1 MRSLFRLSQRRGF
14 FGSRS
19 KPQAATTKLY
29 DLLGLNQQASEDE
42 IKKAFKQLA
51 LKHHPDRGGDAD
63 KFKEIAQAYEV
74 LSDPEK
80 RRVYDTFGE
89 EGLEGRSGP
98 AGGDPHD
105 IFSQMFGGNR
115 GTRVMKTPD
124 ALHRI
129 ELSLEDMFNGI
140 NRAIR
145 FSRDVICKKCK
156 GQGASKT
163 DTCRRCGGS
172 GTVLTRQN
180 IGFMVAMQ
188 STCPDCTGK
197 GFRVPPGCQC
207 VACSGNGRVT
217 EKEVFDIRIPKGCE
231 NRQRFV
237 FPGKAD
243 EMPGHVAGDVI
254 IEVVQK
260 AHDRFVRI
268 GSDLY
273 LKQKVSLADAL
284 SGVKFVHTHL
294 DGKSST
300 ISGSDEI
307 VKPGTIWKVPGFGMG
322 PGGSLFVRFEI
333 EFPDSLKT
341 NTDLAKLVSALK
353 KPAVDDN
360 VKGVIEAKRL
370 SESDCREVV
379 KKLEAKS
386 AKKETRDDAEDA
398 NQCVQQ

>member
-1 MRSLFRLSQRRGF
+1 MRSLFKLSQRRGF

-19 KPQAATTKLY
+19 KPQATSTKLY
-29 DLLGLNQQASEDE
+29 DLLGLKQEASDDE

-89 EGLEGRSGP
+89 EGLDGRNSSG
-98 AGGDPHD
+98 ASDPHD

-115 GTRVMKTPD
+115 GARVMKTPD

-140 NRAIR
+140 NKSIR
-145 FSRDVICKKCK
+145 FSRDVICKTCN

-180 IGFMVAMQ
+180 IGFMVSMQ
-188 STCPDCTGK
+188 STCPDCSGQ

-207 VACSGNGRVT
+207 KACIGNGRVT

-243 EMPGHVAGDVI
+243 EMPGHMPGDVI

-260 AHDRFVRI
+260 PHERFVRI
-268 GSDLY
+268 GQDLY

-294 DGKSST
+294 DGKVAT

-307 VKPGTIWKVPGFGMG
+307 VKPGTIWKVPGFGIT

-341 NTDLAKLVSALK
+341 NQDLAKLVSALK
-353 KPAVDDN
+353 KNDIPESP
-360 VKGVIEAKRL
+360 KGAIEAKRL
-370 SESDCREVV
+370 SESDCREVL
-379 KKLEAKS
+379 KKLEGTS
-386 AKKETRDDAEDA
+386 AKKEARDNAEDA